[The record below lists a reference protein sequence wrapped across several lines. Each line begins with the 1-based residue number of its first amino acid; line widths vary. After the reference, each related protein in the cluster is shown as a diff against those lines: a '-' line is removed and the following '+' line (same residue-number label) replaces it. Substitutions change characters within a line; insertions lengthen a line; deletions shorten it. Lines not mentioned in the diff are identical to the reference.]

1 MDKGRLNTDLKL
13 KCIEARITKLEGAL
27 IKRLRAIPFGQIRL
41 VIHNIEGQPIR
52 IEISSNSSEIL
63 DAKEGLELENSTYV
77 ENNNLNNKN
86 NGY

>member
-1 MDKGRLNTDLKL
+1 MDRTRLNGDLKSR
-13 KCIEARITKLEGAL
+13 CIEARITKLESAL
-27 IKRLRAIPFGQIRL
+27 IKRLRLISFGQTTL

-63 DAKEGLELENSTYV
+63 DAKEGLELEGSTYV
-77 ENNNLNNKN
+77 TDKLNNKN